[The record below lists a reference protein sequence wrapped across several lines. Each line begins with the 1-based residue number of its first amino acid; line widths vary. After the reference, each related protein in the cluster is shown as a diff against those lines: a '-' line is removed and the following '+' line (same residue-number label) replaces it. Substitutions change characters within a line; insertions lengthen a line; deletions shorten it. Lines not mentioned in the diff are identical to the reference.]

1 MNQKGLTPIYLLII
15 LALLGTFLFVRFI
28 SPAKPNLIAPQV
40 TNSSTQIPPKD
51 APSEQID
58 QARLEKY
65 LTVEAALLA
74 VSDNIS
80 LSFKDLDHGKEV
92 NIEPTR
98 QWIPASTIKAFV
110 ILEAFRQRDLGLIDF
125 DKEVTIAA
133 DNVVPTELET
143 DEFPRL
149 REGTKITI
157 YQLVEAM
164 IIQSDNTAYNTLL
177 DILDRRNI
185 NLALKNIGIT
195 ETIVG
200 EKLNLD
206 ETQFQQ
212 DLQIPGRQSNTTT
225 AKDLTTFFDH
235 LFNKKIAHA
244 EEILSI
250 FKRQKLNNM
259 IPAFLPQNTVVAHK
273 TGDWAPIYHDAGV
286 IFKPGDPFVL
296 SILTNKGDPSVVAQI
311 AKVAYFQTADSI
323 GQGIDQNSKTTSMQ
337 SDHPKSSN
345 QLISLEKLPDGAAVL
360 AEETPEKFPTISAS
374 DLGITSRDLNPN
386 TKQISDLRQA
396 LIVPGSI
403 LYGIKQFFE
412 QEQLVNARSPSAL
425 VTAHLNL
432 AKSRLAEVKRL
443 LGSGDLKEAD
453 KLLLESENHLVQ
465 ATDLAKTD
473 PNRELLLLKIK
484 NINDLHFAILSDK
497 GKSIPPSSKEQFVD
511 SVYNFYQNNQKNVAP
526 VIKSSVIANP
536 IQQKP
541 AIGSISEIKGGEAT
555 LKFDDGTTKQIILTD
570 DTQVRPFQSDN
581 YQNIDSIKPGDKV
594 AVLGLTNKESKIIPQ
609 FILKDIPKELPN
621 KHTGTVI
628 EIKPDE
634 NTLKILNKAGQ
645 VELINILNNTTI
657 KSKDTNVSLEG
668 IKAGSQVTIFGTT
681 EKNTTSSPTT
691 TGSPSTIVSPTP
703 DNGSPVPVNLTHPSG
718 LPNPTSQ
725 PPQKTV
731 SSPSPTTSNQTPT
744 QPTSKSPTIEIKAT
758 SITITKNSSGAQEKV
773 TPKKEEPKK
782 QEPQKPVPPKLPPP
796 PAAASISKPDQS
808 KPETKPSK

>member
-195 ETIVG
+195 ETVVG

-796 PAAASISKPDQS
+796 PAAASVSKPDQS